1 MAQKIAFSPSKSAI
15 PSSNGESNQ
24 CPAHLLEACRKYL
37 LMVANRSM
45 RPELKVWVA
54 ASDLVQETINVA
66 LRDFE
71 QFRGT
76 SDKELHGWLTKI
88 LSNRMA
94 DAVRDSQRQKNDI
107 RRQFSID
114 DEARA
119 IELSLTDSDGTPSA
133 HVMAQEESRRVH
145 DAINQLDEESR
156 QVIFLRNWE
165 KLPFHEIGRQLGI
178 SEAGARKRW
187 TKALAKLR
195 PFLNKKP

>member
-1 MAQKIAFSPSKSAI
+1 MTENMASNPVLSVYGGKSNPCPS
-15 PSSNGESNQ
+15 
-24 CPAHLLEACRKYL
+24 HLFETCRKYL
-37 LMVANRSM
+37 LMVANRGM

-54 ASDLVQETINVA
+54 ASDLVQETIKDA

-76 SDKELHGWLTKI
+76 SEKELLSWLTKI
-88 LSNRMA
+88 LSNRIA

-107 RRQFSID
+107 RKQVSLD
-114 DEARA
+114 DEARS

-145 DAINQLDEESR
+145 DAINQLNQESR
-156 QVIFLRNWE
+156 QVIRLRNWE
-165 KLPFHEIGRQLGI
+165 KLPFHKIGQQLGI

-187 TKALAKLR
+187 AKALDELR
-195 PFLNKKP
+195 FHLKRTT